1 VTPRHSVGVGIKE
14 SIFSL
19 ALAFP
24 MKSGHIEPVVMIGM
38 IY

>member
-1 VTPRHSVGVGIKE
+1 VGFKE

-24 MKSGHIEPVVMIGM
+24 VKSGHVEPIVMIGM